1 MAPACALAPRAGHSP
16 WGSRRVSA
24 TTRQVLIP
32 TPTHNRAPAS
42 TSIQNTS
49 QVQDSGPQNPTRSD
63 PPAFSLT
70 TFLCAPCLA
79 WSSRA
84 TLNPLMVMNI
94 YQCLCFRFLL
104 LGTPRSEI
112 LTLQTI
118 SILCLHPP
126 RLQFP
131 HIEEGL
137 PVPLY
142 KVALP
147 SPHPPTPSF
156 LTTLTGLCTDNVP
169 LT

>member
-104 LGTPRSEI
+104 LGTPGLKSSPFRQSPFCACI
-112 LTLQTI
+112 LLASNSPTLKRASQ
-118 SILCLHPP
+118 SLC
-126 RLQFP
+126 
-131 HIEEGL
+131 I
-137 PVPLY
+137 
-142 KVALP
+142 K
-147 SPHPPTPSF
+147 
-156 LTTLTGLCTDNVP
+156 
-169 LT
+169 